1 MEAEMP
7 SVPCTLFCRKFSLDE
22 ILSATQNFDDAL
34 VVGKGGLGKVY
45 KATISLEIGAT
56 FTAAIK
62 RLDLLDS
69 SQGATEFWA
78 EINILTK
85 LRHCNLV
92 SLIGYCNDNSELILI
107 YEFMPNGTLDGHLNR
122 YKTGLSW
129 VQRLKIS
136 IGAARGLHYLHTGTG
151 TQHGVI
157 HRDVKS
163 SNILLDENYAA
174 KISDFGLSK
183 IGQTNTSGAYVN
195 THARDVFAFGVVL
208 FELLC
213 GRAALDN
220 SLNEEEC
227 SLAKWAHESIEEGKV
242 YEIISFNIKSQI
254 SPKSLKVF
262 VQIAD
267 RCLSSESKKRPDMAE
282 ILVALELSLTLQNR
296 FDSRVNPAAGI
307 LSIARRIKWP
317 FISPEAN
324 SENCGG
330 ESDKLKL
337 LVPVPTFREYTL
349 DQLRA
354 ATRGF
359 SVENIVSEDG
369 KNGPNVVYKG
379 KLEDEDR
386 LIAIK
391 RFNRLPWPDTRQFL
405 DEVKAV
411 GQLRSERLAN
421 LLGCCIEGDEIL
433 LVAEFM
439 PHGTLSKHLFHWEG
453 QPLKWA
459 MRLRVALYLAQALD
473 YCNSEGQILYHDLN
487 VSRVLFDQEWNP
499 RLSSFGLLENGDR
512 QMFRVAMDSTFGPPE
527 YFGRGIS
534 VTAEGAIYEFGTL
547 LFHLL
552 SGKRIPPSHA
562 LDLIKGNNFQWL
574 TDPFLEGHFSNGDVA
589 EVVRMVSQC
598 LQYEPGERPDAKS
611 VVASLTP
618 LQNQT
623 D

>member
-7 SVPCTLFCRKFSLDE
+7 SVPYTLFCRKFSLDE

-45 KATISLEIGAT
+45 KATISLENGAT

-242 YEIISFNIKSQI
+242 YEIIDFNIKSQI

-337 LVPVPTFREYTL
+337 LVPLPTFREYTL

-369 KNGPNVVYKG
+369 KNGPNAVYKG

-439 PHGTLSKHLFHWEG
+439 PHGTLSKHLFH
-453 QPLKWA
+453 
-459 MRLRVALYLAQALD
+459 Y
-473 YCNSEGQILYHDLN
+473 S
-487 VSRVLFDQEWNP
+487 EWNP